1 MPGNS
6 NTPSDPNRWA
16 GKWALVTG
24 ASAGIGWALAEQLAA
39 GGTNLVL
46 TARRTDRL
54 QKLATQLFS
63 KRSVQVETFATDLSQ
78 AAAPREIHAFT
89 TGKGIDVELL
99 VNNAGFGIF
108 GYIHENDESR
118 LLEMVQVNCAAV
130 VHLTRLY
137 TPAMVQRRHGDVMIV
152 ASTAAFQAVPF
163 ISAYAATK
171 AFDLIFAEG
180 IAEELKPFGVR
191 VCALC
196 PGSTSTEFQQVAQQ
210 PDRAFRVAETAEKVA
225 RVGLEGLAA
234 GKTCVISGGRNRMMV
249 EAERLAPRRFIAK
262 MAAKMMRPDGE
273 TAGK

>member
-1 MPGNS
+1 VSGNANGS
-6 NTPSDPNRWA
+6 SRGPWA

-39 GGTNLVL
+39 RGANLVL
-46 TARRTDRL
+46 TARRTERL
-54 QKLATQLFS
+54 QKLA
-63 KRSVQVETFATDLSQ
+63 ADLSAKHGIKAEAF
-78 AAAPREIHAFT
+78 AADLAQPGAPREIYAFT
-89 TGKGIDVELL
+89 TGKGIEIDLL
-99 VNNAGFGIF
+99 INNAGFGVF
-108 GYIHENDESR
+108 GYIHEDDEAR

-163 ISAYAATK
+163 IAAYAATK

-180 IAEELKPFGVR
+180 IAEELRPFGVR

-196 PGSTSTEFQQVAQQ
+196 PGSTTTEFQQVAQQ
-210 PDRAFRVAETAEKVA
+210 PDRAFRVAETADKVA

-234 GKTCVISGGRNRMMV
+234 GKACVISGARNRMMV
-249 EAERLAPRRFIAK
+249 GAERLAPRRFIAK
-262 MAAKMMRPDGE
+262 MAAKMMRPDEG
-273 TAGK
+273 AGS